1 MKKLVLI
8 SFSLLWAA
16 ALMAQ
21 PTVYNWVPQTLSPD
35 NNLQELTVMDDN
47 SLVVVGYNNSFF
59 KSTDQG
65 LTWNPVKVVYT
76 EFDFTSLSM
85 NSSGVGLLSSRFS
98 KIIDYKSGEDVV
110 VSGKLLK
117 TNDYGVTWSVMD
129 LAGIGVG
136 EPDSLNPNRTGC
148 FSFDLYTV
156 GCVDAN
162 NLFAY
167 VGWKDMTSGSKVSAG
182 AVYETKDGGAT
193 WTSISGDLGSKVITA
208 IQTAGTNTFV
218 AGNNTMF
225 KKSGDVVTDLFPALV
240 TANND
245 DASIYI
251 FDIDVVSETEFY
263 IVSTSDGIFK
273 TTDAGD
279 TFTKMGGTGVPAGG
293 NDIKKINENTIMV
306 LGISARSKVTVD
318 GGTTWTGCYPG
329 ASCWEISGVF
339 GDSVVA
345 TAKDDIYKIAVA
357 DLATNPTNWKKQ
369 NITDK
374 GNIQQIH
381 IIDAD
386 KAILAGTGQVVK
398 STSDKGQT
406 WSDVNLP
413 VLSPIPGDDNAEYE
427 IDFKGI
433 CTSDGVSY
441 ANTRRFYFVDY
452 PTSSPN
458 VDLYFSG
465 LIFTSKDN
473 WETSEM
479 VNLMSIGAKYETDPT
494 KNPFHANCYGF
505 EPFSIECV
513 TDSILYLWGQWNDTT
528 AGFDNKET
536 HSYIFRTTDSLAT
549 WDIVTENLG
558 NRFVTDIHFVDKDN
572 GYIAGNRTLLKTTD
586 GGETFVNLYETL
598 DPGEVEG
605 MFINAIVYMSDEEI
619 YLPTTAD
626 SVWLTTD
633 GGQTFTAVPGVPGGN
648 DFLKLSDTH
657 MLSIGTVA
665 KSFLTWNAGAE
676 WEACSPGVS
685 VWALGGIVNDEVL
698 ALTKGDIYKIAVAEL
713 LAKTDDDDD
722 DTVSVKEL
730 ITEAGLKIL
739 NRADEIEVLSAEQ
752 QIDHCILYSITGK
765 VMEERKQ
772 QGVSCIFRKSS
783 YAPGV
788 YIISTYTANKR
799 YTHKVV
805 F

>member
-1 MKKLVLI
+1 MKKLLLI
-8 SFSLLWAA
+8 SFSLVWAV

-21 PTVYNWVPQTLSPD
+21 PTVYNWVPQTLSPG
-35 NNLQELTVMDDN
+35 NNLQELVVMDDN
-47 SLVVVGYNNSFF
+47 SLVVTGYNNSFF

-65 LTWNPVKVVYT
+65 LSWNPVKVIHT
-76 EFDFTSLSM
+76 EFDFYSLSM

-110 VSGKLLK
+110 MSGKILK
-117 TNDYGVTWSVMD
+117 TIDYGATWSIMD
-129 LAGIGVG
+129 LGGIGVG
-136 EPDSLNPNRTGC
+136 EPDSLNPNKLGC
-148 FSFDLYTV
+148 FSFDIYTV
-156 GCVDAN
+156 GCVDEN

-167 VGWKDMTSGSKVSAG
+167 VGWKDITSGSKVSAG

-193 WTSISGDLGSKVITA
+193 WSSISGDLGSNFITA
-208 IQTAGTNTFV
+208 IQTVGANTIV
-218 AGNNTMF
+218 AGNNTLF
-225 KKSGDVVTDLFPALV
+225 KKSGDVITDLYPVL
-240 TANND
+240 TIANGND
-245 DASIYI
+245 EKI
-251 FDIDVVSETEFY
+251 FISDIELASETELY
-263 IVSTSDGIFK
+263 IVSVADGIFK
-273 TTDAGD
+273 STDAGVS
-279 TFTKMGGTGVPAGG
+279 FTKMGSGAPTGG
-293 NDIKKINENTIMV
+293 NDIKKIDNNTIIV
-306 LGISARSKVTVD
+306 LGTSAKSKLTVD
-318 GGTTWTGCYPG
+318 GGSTWTACYPG

-357 DLATNPTNWKKQ
+357 DLTTNPTNWKKQ

-386 KAILAGTGQVVK
+386 KAILAGIGEVVK
-398 STSDKGQT
+398 ATSDKGQT
-406 WSDVNLP
+406 WTDVNLP

-427 IDFKGI
+427 IDFKGV
-433 CTSDGVSY
+433 CASDGISY

-452 PTSSPN
+452 PNSSPN
-458 VDLYFSG
+458 IDLYFSG

-473 WETSEM
+473 WETSAM
-479 VNLMSIGAKYETDPT
+479 VDLMSIGAKYETDPT
-494 KNPFHANCYGF
+494 KNPFHENCYGF

-528 AGFDNKET
+528 AGFDNKVT
-536 HSYIFRTTDSLAT
+536 HSYVFRSVDSLAT

-558 NRFVTDIHFVDKDN
+558 NSFVTDIHFTDKDN
-572 GYIAGNRTLLKTTD
+572 GYIAGNKTLLKTTD
-586 GGETFVNLYETL
+586 GGETFENLYEIL
-598 DPGEVEG
+598 DPGAAES

-633 GGQTFTAVPGVPGGN
+633 GGQTFNAVPGVPGGN

-657 MLSIGTVA
+657 MLSIGTVS
-665 KSFLTWNAGAE
+665 KSFLTWNAGEE

-685 VWALGGIVNDEVL
+685 VWALGGIVDDMVL

-713 LAKTDDDDD
+713 LARVDDDD
-722 DTVSVKEL
+722 DTVSVKE
-730 ITEAGLKIL
+730 IISEAGLKLL
-739 NRADEIEVLSAEQ
+739 NRAGELEVLSADE

-765 VMEERKQ
+765 VMEERKPQ
-772 QGVSCIFRKSS
+772 ALSCIFNKSS
-783 YAPGV
+783 YTPGV
-788 YIISTYTANKR
+788 YFISTNTAGKR